1 MTTRVKIY
9 TDGACS
15 GNPGP
20 GGWCA
25 IVFEDGKEKDLEV
38 LKGGEKLTTNNK
50 MELRAFIDGV
60 KFAKDNFDKP
70 SLEIFSDSKY
80 VIDGIQSWLP
90 NWKKR
95 GWKTSDKKP
104 VKNLSEWQEI
114 DEVIQELDYKLI
126 WVKGHNENKYNE
138 MADIEAVNAI
148 PES

>member
-1 MTTRVKIY
+1 MAIHIY

-20 GGWCA
+20 GGWCS
-25 IVFEDGKEKDLEV
+25 ILFDEKKESDLNV

-50 MELRAFIDGV
+50 MELRAFIEGV
-60 KFAKDNFDKP
+60 SHAKNHFAENK
-70 SLEIFSDSKY
+70 LEIYCDSKY
-80 VIDGIQSWLP
+80 VIDGIESWLP

-104 VKNLSEWQEI
+104 VKNLDEWMKI
-114 DEVIQELDYKLI
+114 DELIQDLDFKLI

-138 MADIEAVNAI
+138 MADKYAVAEI
-148 PES
+148 PVK